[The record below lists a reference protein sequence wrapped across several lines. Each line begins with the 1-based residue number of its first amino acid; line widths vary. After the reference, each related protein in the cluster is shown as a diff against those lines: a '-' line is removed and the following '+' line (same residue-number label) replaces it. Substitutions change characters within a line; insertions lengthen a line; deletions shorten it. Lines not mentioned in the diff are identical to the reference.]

1 MEITF
6 KLTEEDYII
15 YNISHA
21 GRSPSMKKSI
31 FIQRIMGPAIFVF
44 MPFIVMR
51 FTDIPLWYWLLV
63 FGGASIIWFA
73 YYPKYASWEIT
84 RRVNKMLEEVDNENL
99 FNQRTLVLTDE
110 GITETSSIGESHIRW
125 DKINH
130 LEETE
135 DYLYIYVSSV
145 SAHIV
150 PKRVF
155 ENLSEQEKF
164 ISKITGYI
172 SDK

>member
-1 MEITF
+1 
-6 KLTEEDYII
+6 
-15 YNISHA
+15 
-21 GRSPSMKKSI
+21 
-31 FIQRIMGPAIFVF
+31 
-44 MPFIVMR
+44 
-51 FTDIPLWYWLLV
+51 
-63 FGGASIIWFA
+63 
-73 YYPKYASWEIT
+73 
-84 RRVNKMLEEVDNENL
+84 MLEEGDNENL

-155 ENLSEQEKF
+155 KNSNEQKEFINKISEQ
-164 ISKITGYI
+164 IS
-172 SDK
+172 S

>member
-1 MEITF
+1 
-6 KLTEEDYII
+6 
-15 YNISHA
+15 
-21 GRSPSMKKSI
+21 
-31 FIQRIMGPAIFVF
+31 
-44 MPFIVMR
+44 
-51 FTDIPLWYWLLV
+51 
-63 FGGASIIWFA
+63 
-73 YYPKYASWEIT
+73 
-84 RRVNKMLEEVDNENL
+84 MLEEGDNKNL
-99 FNQRTLVLTDE
+99 FNQRTLVLTDD
-110 GITETSSIGESHIRW
+110 GITETSSIGESQIRW

>member
-1 MEITF
+1 
-6 KLTEEDYII
+6 
-15 YNISHA
+15 
-21 GRSPSMKKSI
+21 
-31 FIQRIMGPAIFVF
+31 
-44 MPFIVMR
+44 
-51 FTDIPLWYWLLV
+51 
-63 FGGASIIWFA
+63 
-73 YYPKYASWEIT
+73 
-84 RRVNKMLEEVDNENL
+84 MLEEGDNENL